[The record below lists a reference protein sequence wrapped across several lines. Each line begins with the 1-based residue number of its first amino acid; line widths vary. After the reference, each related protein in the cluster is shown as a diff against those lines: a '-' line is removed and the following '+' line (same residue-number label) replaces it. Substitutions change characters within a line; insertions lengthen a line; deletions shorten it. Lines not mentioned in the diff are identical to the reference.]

1 MASQKFRF
9 EPKWY
14 SKAMEEAV
22 NLWIDDNIANKSYT
36 VINDTLKK
44 KNIQEIVDC
53 WNELYEENERL
64 KQDLNE
70 YCNFSLH
77 TILDKKNKKIEML
90 QSTLAYRSNQLA
102 LMEQLIN
109 DLGHE
114 EMKRQMEEILND

>member
-1 MASQKFRF
+1 MTEKKFTLDFDDPR
-9 EPKWY
+9 
-14 SKAMEEAV
+14 AV
-22 NLWIDDNIANKSYT
+22 WIDDNIANKSYT